1 MNVAKN
7 ADKPVVLM
15 KAFNNACEALN
26 FSDKDKSKLLE
37 VNKSILARNINKG
50 FPLESKTGE
59 LQLQFIML
67 YRSLFAISGGDSE
80 FMLHWFNT
88 DNHALNDVP
97 ASLCLS
103 SEGLLRTNEYLDTIR
118 S

>member
-37 VNKSILARNINKG
+37 VNKSTISRNINRS
-50 FPLESKTGE
+50 FPLE
-59 LQLQFIML
+59 L
-67 YRSLFAISGGDSE
+67 YCFFLHRSDL
-80 FMLHWFNT
+80 NT
-88 DNHALNDVP
+88 HSFGNLIV
-97 ASLCLS
+97 C
-103 SEGLLRTNEYLDTIR
+103 I
-118 S
+118 

>member
-1 MNVAKN
+1 MNAAKN
-7 ADKPVVLM
+7 DHKSVVLM

-37 VNKSILARNINKG
+37 VSKSILARNIHKG

-67 YRSLFAISGGDSE
+67 YRSLFAISDGDSE
-80 FMLHWFNT
+80 HWFNT
-88 DNHALNDVP
+88 ITT
-97 ASLCLS
+97 
-103 SEGLLRTNEYLDTIR
+103 R
-118 S
+118 